1 MSGPVVAIGFI
12 LLIPSI
18 LGILF
23 SAFMFLGV
31 NARTGDESAAS
42 TRESSRPVQSD
53 FDANFRRSCAKSVKQ
68 KNQEVGYYAS
78 QQLIEQY
85 CECALSAFKETA
97 SETTAAETCL
107 QRSKDGTLEQPSQEV
122 DAFYSGETS
131 HRTPDGDGENLFR
144 VLGSGFAVALGI
156 ASFVGGLLGWLLVM
170 RKSVL
175 QCNVCGAVINAS

>member
-97 SETTAAETCL
+97 SETT
-107 QRSKDGTLEQPSQEV
+107 LEQPSQEV